1 MKRLS
6 ENEMFQIVLERVPL
20 EERLKSV
27 YVPIIAMGCALYLV
41 EDLLSLLR
49 TVKFDKTKKSSRI
62 ITEASKN
69 YVRSNNTV
77 MTKELQD
84 ILKEKVDT
92 FYSGVSKDLTILGLQ
107 YAQALL
113 DKGLQK
119 PSSESMILNYAYTI
133 KVVVSLI
140 TRMDREFSKR
150 ISDILG
156 KDIVYKTEDD
166 GNCIRLLEGID
177 KLILSLDAPL
187 ELDSSRI
194 ELATK
199 IVTIKLNNLNIV

>member
-69 YVRSNNTV
+69 YVRGNNTV

-119 PSSESMILNYAYTI
+119 SSSESMILNYAYTI

-156 KDIVYKTEDD
+156 KDIVYMTEDD

-177 KLILSLDAPL
+177 KLILVGS
-187 ELDSSRI
+187 
-194 ELATK
+194 
-199 IVTIKLNNLNIV
+199 